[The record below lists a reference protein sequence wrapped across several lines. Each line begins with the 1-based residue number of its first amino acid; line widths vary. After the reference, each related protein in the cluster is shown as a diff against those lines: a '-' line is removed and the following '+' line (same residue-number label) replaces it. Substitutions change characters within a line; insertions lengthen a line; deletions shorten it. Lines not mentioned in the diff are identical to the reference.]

1 MRSVS
6 YSAAALLLLLLL
18 MPLHGQRTALLIVDI
33 QDFYFP
39 GGKVQLEN
47 PEMAGMNAGLLLD
60 QFRKHGYP
68 VYHIKHQFD
77 PGGEI
82 HSYVEP
88 RPGEPVITKQ
98 QVNAFLDTD
107 LLSLLRADS
116 IEQLVICGMQTHM
129 CVEAAVRAG
138 HDFGF
143 DCILVEDACT
153 TRALQYQEYIIPARN
168 VHFSTV
174 QTLEGT
180 YATVVTTEAFLKDLP
195 QYIH

>member
-1 MRSVS
+1 MMV
-6 YSAAALLLLLLL
+6 LLLWLVI
-18 MPLHGQRTALLIVDI
+18 PLSGQRTALLLVDI

-47 PEMAGMNAGLLLD
+47 PELAGMNAGLLLD

-68 VYHIKHQFD
+68 VYHVRHQFD

-82 HSYVEP
+82 HAYVAP
-88 RPGEPVITKQ
+88 RAGEPIITKQ

-116 IEQLVICGMQTHM
+116 VKQLVICGMQTHM
-129 CVEAAVRAG
+129 CVEAAVRAA

-143 DCILVEDACT
+143 TCILVEDACA
-153 TRALQYQEYIIPARN
+153 TRALQYQEMIIPSRY
-168 VHFSTV
+168 VHYSTV
-174 QTLEGT
+174 KTLEDT
-180 YATVVTTEAFLKDLP
+180 YATIVTTEAFLKDLS
-195 QYIH
+195 QYVR